1 MKNKTVKA
9 PQITHLGNIGTY
21 VDQKNVYSFSIG
33 DFSTMFDTLDELG
46 LDAPIY
52 RNLAGNQ
59 MYSTLIGPNGQ
70 TYNILW
76 RGFNNHKCE
85 EIERDI
91 KQNRLL
97 PRLYKKQAT
106 MLYGQGLLP
115 YKRGIQD
122 GKLVRLWEQ
131 LPQVQAWLDSWQDN
145 GLSSDYKETSREIG
159 RNFYTFNDFFV
170 KYRFSRGK
178 RAGIGLPLT
187 GIECIENRQCRL
199 ATMRKDIAFKL
210 LNYSDFR
217 MVAVGDWTCA
227 RMDYAFFPRFQMA
240 EVDSYQYSAIG
251 HYRDKSVGEMY
262 GLNETHSGTQQYI
275 KGSNLIPRYINSFL
289 RNSIAAKK
297 HIKIPNS
304 YLEITRQQL
313 MKLCEENVKLQTAG
327 SPLIMYANNIEIGTV
342 YKEST
347 LIKIIDY
354 KIQCFVEALSG
365 PDRQG
370 KALTTYT
377 YANSKGVQE
386 GWEIEDID
394 MKYKEYIETLIT
406 YDKRADEVLVS
417 SLGIDSSIS
426 NISKDGVISKSGAD
440 VYYNYL
446 IYLMQLNPED
456 EICSEPFNVAL
467 KINFPEL
474 FAAGYRMGFYRETP
488 NRQEQVAPAD
498 RLNNMQS

>member
-1 MKNKTVKA
+1 
-9 PQITHLGNIGTY
+9 
-21 VDQKNVYSFSIG
+21 
-33 DFSTMFDTLDELG
+33 
-46 LDAPIY
+46 
-52 RNLAGNQ
+52 
-59 MYSTLIGPNGQ
+59 
-70 TYNILW
+70 
-76 RGFNNHKCE
+76 
-85 EIERDI
+85 
-91 KQNRLL
+91 
-97 PRLYKKQAT
+97 
-106 MLYGQGLLP
+106 MLYGLGLLP
-115 YKRGIQD
+115 YKRVIQD
-122 GKLVRLWEQ
+122 GKFVREWEQ
-131 LPQVQAWLDSWQDN
+131 LPQVQAWLDSWQTN
-145 GLSSDYKETSREIG
+145 GLSMGYQETARAII
-159 RNFYTFNDFFV
+159 RNFYTFNDYFA

-178 RAGIGLPLT
+178 RAGIGFPLT
-187 GIECIENRQCRL
+187 GIECIENKQCRL

-210 LNYSDFR
+210 LDYSDFR
-217 MVAVGDWTCA
+217 MIAVGDWTCA
-227 RMDYAFFPRFQMA
+227 RRDYSFFPRFQFA
-240 EVDSYQYSAIG
+240 ELDNYQYSAIG

-289 RNSIAAKK
+289 RNSVAAKK

-304 YLEITRQQL
+304 WVEINRNQL
-313 MKLCEENVKLQTAG
+313 RELCAENVKLQAAG
-327 SPLIMYANNIEIGTV
+327 SALILYANKIEIGTV

-347 LIKIIDY
+347 LLKVIDY
-354 KIQCFVEALSG
+354 NVQCFVEALSG

-370 KALTTYT
+370 KALTTFT
-377 YANSKGVQE
+377 ATNSKGMPE

-456 EICSEPFNVAL
+456 EICAEPFNVAL

-474 FAAGYRMGFYRETP
+474 FNAGYRMGFYRETP
-488 NRQEQVAPAD
+488 SRQEQVAPAD